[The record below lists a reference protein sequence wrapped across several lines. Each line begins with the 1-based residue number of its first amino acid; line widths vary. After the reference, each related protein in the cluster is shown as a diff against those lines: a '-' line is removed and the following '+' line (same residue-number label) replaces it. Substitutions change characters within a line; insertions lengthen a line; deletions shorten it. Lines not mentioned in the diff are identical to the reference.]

1 MVVVTLALYAEGP
14 TDGDTDK
21 GFNFLPQVI
30 QRTTESILL
39 RHGQPLSEIDV
50 LLPYFR
56 YNKPAGVT
64 ARDECILHVAREI
77 AGYHALIIHSDSD
90 DRGYKQTVVER
101 FQPGKDRV
109 LAAKNM
115 HKEICTDLVPIIPV
129 RMTEAWMLADPDALR
144 TVLGTQMEAS
154 TLGAPL
160 KAKLVE
166 GELDPKAKLKF
177 VIKTAYP
184 GQPSKVH
191 NRFRAKLFQ
200 ELGSQISL
208 QRLGEVPSYQFFVHD
223 LTATLQTLNFIQ
235 K

>member
-1 MVVVTLALYAEGP
+1 MVVVTLALYTEGP

-21 GFNFLPQVI
+21 GFDFLPQI
-30 QRTTESILL
+30 IRRTTESILL
-39 RHGQPLSEIDV
+39 QYGQSSSEIDV

-56 YNKPAGVT
+56 CNKPTGVT
-64 ARDECILHVAREI
+64 AHDQCILYVAREI

-90 DRGYKQTVVER
+90 DRGYKQTIVER
-101 FQPGKDRV
+101 FQPGKDLV

-115 HKEICTDLVPIIPV
+115 REEICTDLVPIIPV
-129 RMTEAWMLADPDALR
+129 RMTEAWMLADPEALR
-144 TVLGTQMEAS
+144 IVLGTQMEAS

-166 GELDPKAKLKF
+166 GELEPKAKLKS

-184 GQPSKVH
+184 GQPSKIY

-208 QRLGEVPSYQFFVHD
+208 QRLGEVPSYQFFVRD
-223 LTATLQTLNFIQ
+223 LAAILQVLNFIR